1 MFAHR
6 ASRSLPHYSYFIYS
20 ISGRSDSP
28 DTATTRPYDLVG
40 PAAADSSSLRFES
53 STSAG
58 WVDVFD
64 RLPGVIGRWFRW
76 ARYIRPCVLVPFVL
90 TLCLQLVAT
99 FRLVSSSR
107 ATPRAAARA
116 RVPPYCTRCQSA
128 FRLFVTCSLRLLVFF
143 LGGSDGPVS
152 RYYARVHCNVLAIV
166 ATHAIFFSVF

>member
-1 MFAHR
+1 MFAYR
-6 ASRSLPHYSYFIYS
+6 ASGSLPHDSYSIYS
-20 ISGRSDSP
+20 ISGRSDSSG
-28 DTATTRPYDLVG
+28 TASTRPHDLVS

-116 RVPPYCTRCQSA
+116 RVPPSPFKSLHSLSICFSIVRHLQSS
-128 FRLFVTCSLRLLVFF
+128 VTSVF
-143 LGGSDGPVS
+143 LGRIRWS
-152 RYYARVHCNVLAIV
+152 RQ
-166 ATHAIFFSVF
+166 